1 MELFEEATELHKA
14 GKYKE
19 AEEKYDLLFTQNPNN
34 AGLIATYATLC
45 LQTDKIGLAISL
57 YHRALEK
64 LPNQSEVLSNL
75 GLAYKKAGMRDK
87 AFQYLDKAC
96 KFNPTAEALSN
107 YGGLYTQTNNPDK
120 TIDLC
125 SPAISKNPEIVIT
138 HWNLTLPLLESG
150 KWGTSW
156 EVPGKGLQTGPK
168 PSQL

>member
-75 GLAYKKAGMRDK
+75 GLAYKKAGMRAK
-87 AFQYLDKAC
+87 PFQYLAKAW
-96 KFNPTAEALSN
+96 KFNPTPEPLSN
-107 YGGLYTQTNNPDK
+107 QGGVYTPNIYTDQ
-120 TIDLC
+120 TID
-125 SPAISKNPEIVIT
+125 VF
-138 HWNLTLPLLESG
+138 
-150 KWGTSW
+150 
-156 EVPGKGLQTGPK
+156 
-168 PSQL
+168 

>member
-107 YGGLYTQTNNPDK
+107 YGGVSSQTKHPLK
-120 TIDLC
+120 IFRLFFPC
-125 SPAISKNPEIVIT
+125 IVE
-138 HWNLTLPLLESG
+138 N
-150 KWGTSW
+150 
-156 EVPGKGLQTGPK
+156 
-168 PSQL
+168 

>member
-107 YGGLYTQTNNPDK
+107 YGGLYTPTNNSDQS
-120 TIDLC
+120 IHLW
-125 SPAISKNPEIVIT
+125 SRGLAKNPQPVIA
-138 HWNLTLPLLESG
+138 HLDLALSLLDAGQSE
-150 KWGTSW
+150 TR
-156 EVPGKGLQTGPK
+156 P
-168 PSQL
+168 